1 MERRPGLLI
10 WFLPAWLLLCLSAPA
25 YGHTGAQAL
34 DQGWEYRWG
43 DSPFTADGVP
53 EWVLEDAPEQWHA
66 IDFPSNPPGR
76 DGRRHAWFRI
86 TLPEGEWQAPVLYIY
101 SVDIIVQVWFR
112 GQKLYQYGHFDAE
125 GQGAF
130 EGWPWHAI
138 ELPAGYEN
146 EPIYFRV
153 YSNYT
158 DIGLWGEVAILD
170 KPDLILNILN
180 TSMESLVIAGVSIL
194 IALISLVFAAT
205 QTDRR
210 GFASIALFALASAVM
225 LVAESQAS
233 LLIAYQPLM
242 WDYLAAGSYYLIPVA
257 MALLLEQWLRQPGSR
272 LLNWIWKLHLVFLCG
287 ALGLP
292 LAGWLDLSSTFPVF
306 DGLFLVSLL
315 LMGVVAIRHYRSLSR
330 EQQVILVAYGLY
342 AGLLVADMAVA
353 HGVVPW
359 ERIPVSWG
367 ALAFSVAVVSVSIR
381 QYSRAHKDLAALNL
395 SLERQVGRTHR
406 PGRGAGVA
414 GAGPC
419 PPAAA
424 GEPQGAQV
432 GGCDLGPAGLQGR
445 DSGSGC
451 LGPVAAG
458 AVPAHARGLL
468 SPGCAGPVRAGQPLG
483 RRRRGFPGHSGRG
496 HAGALAH
503 RIGVGG
509 ARARHRRR
517 SVAPVVHCFWL
528 NVESASAGSVT
539 EGILLVQPEP
549 GLETPQAVGLS
560 QTLASLQQFLDKIGI
575 TLSGILLRE
584 DLARFSY
591 EDALTGLRNRRYFDE
606 LFHHESAVAQRSG
619 HALSLLM
626 VDIDHFKS
634 FNDTYG
640 HEAGDQVLR
649 LVASL
654 LREQFRESDTVCRY
668 GGEEF
673 VVMMPRASLGEALDK
688 AEALRGSIARVPVMD
703 KGVDLGRITISV
715 GVATWP
721 ESTEVFASLLR
732 ESDAA
737 LYRAK
742 SEGRNRVVA
751 AAVPEL

>member
-395 SLERQVGRTHR
+395 SLERQVAERTARAEALALREQDRARQLLLESHKAR
-406 PGRGAGVA
+406 KLADVISDLQDCKGVTQGLDALVRSLPALCQPMRGAFYRRVAPDRFERVSRWGGADADFPDILGGDTPVPLPTESEWAVPGRATGD
-414 GAGPC
+414 GPS
-419 PPAAA
+419 
-424 GEPQGAQV
+424 
-432 GGCDLGPAGLQGR
+432 R
-445 DSGSGC
+445 
-451 LGPVAAG
+451 
-458 AVPAHARGLL
+458 
-468 SPGCAGPVRAGQPLG
+468 
-483 RRRRGFPGHSGRG
+483 
-496 HAGALAH
+496 
-503 RIGVGG
+503 
-509 ARARHRRR
+509 
-517 SVAPVVHCFWL
+517 PVVHCFWL

>member
-342 AGLLVADMAVA
+342 AGLLVAD
-353 HGVVPW
+353 HGPW
-359 ERIPVSWG
+359 PTVW
-367 ALAFSVAVVSVSIR
+367 
-381 QYSRAHKDLAALNL
+381 
-395 SLERQVGRTHR
+395 
-406 PGRGAGVA
+406 
-414 GAGPC
+414 C
-419 PPAAA
+419 P
-424 GEPQGAQV
+424 
-432 GGCDLGPAGLQGR
+432 
-445 DSGSGC
+445 GSG
-451 LGPVAAG
+451 
-458 AVPAHARGLL
+458 
-468 SPGCAGPVRAGQPLG
+468 
-483 RRRRGFPGHSGRG
+483 
-496 HAGALAH
+496 
-503 RIGVGG
+503 
-509 ARARHRRR
+509 
-517 SVAPVVHCFWL
+517 
-528 NVESASAGSVT
+528 
-539 EGILLVQPEP
+539 
-549 GLETPQAVGLS
+549 
-560 QTLASLQQFLDKIGI
+560 
-575 TLSGILLRE
+575 
-584 DLARFSY
+584 
-591 EDALTGLRNRRYFDE
+591 
-606 LFHHESAVAQRSG
+606 
-619 HALSLLM
+619 
-626 VDIDHFKS
+626 
-634 FNDTYG
+634 
-640 HEAGDQVLR
+640 
-649 LVASL
+649 
-654 LREQFRESDTVCRY
+654 FR
-668 GGEEF
+668 
-673 VVMMPRASLGEALDK
+673 
-688 AEALRGSIARVPVMD
+688 
-703 KGVDLGRITISV
+703 
-715 GVATWP
+715 
-721 ESTEVFASLLR
+721 
-732 ESDAA
+732 
-737 LYRAK
+737 
-742 SEGRNRVVA
+742 
-751 AAVPEL
+751 

>member
-1 MERRPGLLI
+1 
-10 WFLPAWLLLCLSAPA
+10 
-25 YGHTGAQAL
+25 
-34 DQGWEYRWG
+34 
-43 DSPFTADGVP
+43 
-53 EWVLEDAPEQWHA
+53 
-66 IDFPSNPPGR
+66 
-76 DGRRHAWFRI
+76 
-86 TLPEGEWQAPVLYIY
+86 
-101 SVDIIVQVWFR
+101 
-112 GQKLYQYGHFDAE
+112 
-125 GQGAF
+125 
-130 EGWPWHAI
+130 
-138 ELPAGYEN
+138 
-146 EPIYFRV
+146 
-153 YSNYT
+153 
-158 DIGLWGEVAILD
+158 
-170 KPDLILNILN
+170 
-180 TSMESLVIAGVSIL
+180 
-194 IALISLVFAAT
+194 
-205 QTDRR
+205 
-210 GFASIALFALASAVM
+210 
-225 LVAESQAS
+225 
-233 LLIAYQPLM
+233 
-242 WDYLAAGSYYLIPVA
+242 
-257 MALLLEQWLRQPGSR
+257 
-272 LLNWIWKLHLVFLCG
+272 
-287 ALGLP
+287 
-292 LAGWLDLSSTFPVF
+292 VF

-395 SLERQVGRTHR
+395 SLERQVAERTARAEALALREQDRARQLLLESHKAR
-406 PGRGAGVA
+406 KLADVISDLQDCKGVTQGLDALVRSLPALCQPMRGAFYRRVAPDRFERVSRWGGADADFPDILGGDTPVPLPTESEWAVPGRATGD
-414 GAGPC
+414 GPS
-419 PPAAA
+419 
-424 GEPQGAQV
+424 
-432 GGCDLGPAGLQGR
+432 R
-445 DSGSGC
+445 
-451 LGPVAAG
+451 
-458 AVPAHARGLL
+458 
-468 SPGCAGPVRAGQPLG
+468 
-483 RRRRGFPGHSGRG
+483 
-496 HAGALAH
+496 
-503 RIGVGG
+503 
-509 ARARHRRR
+509 
-517 SVAPVVHCFWL
+517 PVVHCFWL

-575 TLSGILLRE
+575 TLSGI
-584 DLARFSY
+584 
-591 EDALTGLRNRRYFDE
+591 
-606 LFHHESAVAQRSG
+606 
-619 HALSLLM
+619 
-626 VDIDHFKS
+626 
-634 FNDTYG
+634 
-640 HEAGDQVLR
+640 
-649 LVASL
+649 L

>member
-10 WFLPAWLLLCLSAPA
+10 WFLPAWLLLCLSAQA

-242 WDYLAAGSYYLIPVA
+242 WDYLAADSV
-257 MALLLEQWLRQPGSR
+257 ESEHQT
-272 LLNWIWKLHLVFLCG
+272 
-287 ALGLP
+287 
-292 LAGWLDLSSTFPVF
+292 LDL
-306 DGLFLVSLL
+306 
-315 LMGVVAIRHYRSLSR
+315 
-330 EQQVILVAYGLY
+330 
-342 AGLLVADMAVA
+342 
-353 HGVVPW
+353 
-359 ERIPVSWG
+359 
-367 ALAFSVAVVSVSIR
+367 
-381 QYSRAHKDLAALNL
+381 
-395 SLERQVGRTHR
+395 
-406 PGRGAGVA
+406 
-414 GAGPC
+414 
-419 PPAAA
+419 
-424 GEPQGAQV
+424 
-432 GGCDLGPAGLQGR
+432 
-445 DSGSGC
+445 
-451 LGPVAAG
+451 
-458 AVPAHARGLL
+458 
-468 SPGCAGPVRAGQPLG
+468 
-483 RRRRGFPGHSGRG
+483 
-496 HAGALAH
+496 
-503 RIGVGG
+503 
-509 ARARHRRR
+509 
-517 SVAPVVHCFWL
+517 
-528 NVESASAGSVT
+528 
-539 EGILLVQPEP
+539 
-549 GLETPQAVGLS
+549 
-560 QTLASLQQFLDKIGI
+560 
-575 TLSGILLRE
+575 
-584 DLARFSY
+584 
-591 EDALTGLRNRRYFDE
+591 
-606 LFHHESAVAQRSG
+606 
-619 HALSLLM
+619 
-626 VDIDHFKS
+626 
-634 FNDTYG
+634 
-640 HEAGDQVLR
+640 
-649 LVASL
+649 
-654 LREQFRESDTVCRY
+654 
-668 GGEEF
+668 
-673 VVMMPRASLGEALDK
+673 
-688 AEALRGSIARVPVMD
+688 
-703 KGVDLGRITISV
+703 
-715 GVATWP
+715 
-721 ESTEVFASLLR
+721 
-732 ESDAA
+732 
-737 LYRAK
+737 
-742 SEGRNRVVA
+742 
-751 AAVPEL
+751 